1 MKKVK
6 EEEKNRIRTALR
18 GASVFDLLT
27 GAELDEIVEI
37 SRELTFEAGEKVFT
51 EGDIAKELYIIER
64 GRVVLEMSI
73 RLGIGAMSQGS
84 IDVLEDG
91 QVFGWS
97 AVAESNTFTM
107 SARCLEKTRVIAIDR
122 ARLWD
127 LFEKDSALGF
137 KVMEKIVGV
146 VSFRLQRSRD
156 TLAHILSIASHDL
169 KSPLAVVQSYLMIM
183 LDGYAGE
190 TTEKQ
195 KRMLQKGSEAISGLL
210 GLIKNILDLSHIYTG
225 EMDFKAITLS
235 SVLKGPVGIAKR
247 LADEKGIGF
256 QVNVDRESDIVLADP
271 DRLDQVFTN
280 LLANAIKFT
289 PEGGA
294 VTLRIVGEQEHYLV
308 EVIDTGIGISP
319 AEQPRIFDDFYR
331 GLHTGTAGA
340 GLGLSIAKK
349 IVEAHNGRIWV
360 ESPNPETGTGSVF
373 RFSLP
378 KKKDS

>member
-1 MKKVK
+1 MKKMK

-18 GASVFDLLT
+18 GASVFGLVT